1 MVLYKRKYTAVR
13 VYNFVGDEH
22 EWRKLI
28 IGNSKNFKN
37 VYLCDVEANR
47 RMYPPEVKVI
57 NSIKT
62 AQRFQFTR
70 FNKAIAFI
78 GDLDQWKWLTIDW
91 FGMEYVILR
100 TDFKGLMD
108 LLTLNLV
115 EKSSRRNISNIRIYK

>member
-1 MVLYKRKYTAVR
+1 
-13 VYNFVGDEH
+13 
-22 EWRKLI
+22 
-28 IGNSKNFKN
+28 
-37 VYLCDVEANR
+37 
-47 RMYPPEVKVI
+47 MYPPEVKVI